1 MARYKPVDRSARLL
15 PVVLEEQIQPGTFEY
30 ALDRLVDG
38 VLDLSRLD
46 ARFRNDETGAPA
58 YDPRVLPKVVLL
70 GYSRGLISSRAIE
83 RACRD
88 NVVFIA
94 LSGDQM
100 PAWTTIAKFV
110 RELGDEIEPLF
121 QEVLLVCDQLGL
133 IGKEMFAIDGV
144 KLPSNASKE
153 SSGTHAELAHK
164 AKRYEKAAKKI
175 LAEHRS
181 QDEGKGDEQRDPRQ
195 EKRVEALNREA
206 ARIRSFLQKTAPK
219 RNARCQ
225 ELKSNVTDPDSAK
238 MATSKGVI
246 QGYAAQAAVDSSHQV
261 IVAAEVIGS
270 GSEQQALLPM
280 IEATDLFREPDTLI
294 TADAGYRSNENLK
307 ALEAQRIEALIADNG
322 MRQRDE
328 RFKDQGRYK
337 HGPDPLH
344 DKSSDADN
352 TGPKRFQPCDF
363 AADLNNGT
371 CICPA
376 GKTLHQS
383 GVPNRQNGR
392 WNYRFKGKAEDCGPC
407 ELRGQCL
414 RTPDR
419 TPVRQVAIFLKGQP
433 GPYEHTERMKQ
444 AIDSPKGRRRYG
456 QRMGTVEPV
465 FGNLRHNK
473 QLNRF
478 TLRGHKKV
486 STQWRLFC
494 LVHNI
499 EKIAGA

>member
-46 ARFRNDETGAPA
+46 ARFCNDETVAPA
-58 YDPRVLPKVVLL
+58 YDPRVMLKVVLL

-100 PAWTTIAKFV
+100 LAWTTIAKFV

-181 QDEGKGDEQRDPRQ
+181 QDEGKGDEQRDARQ

-206 ARIRSFLQKTAPK
+206 ARIRSLLQKTAPK
-219 RNARCQ
+219 RNAKGQ

-246 QGYAAQAAVDSSHQV
+246 QGYAAQAAVVTDRH
-261 IVAAEVIGS
+261 IG
-270 GSEQQALLPM
+270 
-280 IEATDLFREPDTLI
+280 
-294 TADAGYRSNENLK
+294 
-307 ALEAQRIEALIADNG
+307 
-322 MRQRDE
+322 
-328 RFKDQGRYK
+328 
-337 HGPDPLH
+337 
-344 DKSSDADN
+344 
-352 TGPKRFQPCDF
+352 
-363 AADLNNGT
+363 
-371 CICPA
+371 
-376 GKTLHQS
+376 
-383 GVPNRQNGR
+383 
-392 WNYRFKGKAEDCGPC
+392 
-407 ELRGQCL
+407 
-414 RTPDR
+414 
-419 TPVRQVAIFLKGQP
+419 AI
-433 GPYEHTERMKQ
+433 
-444 AIDSPKGRRRYG
+444 S
-456 QRMGTVEPV
+456 
-465 FGNLRHNK
+465 
-473 QLNRF
+473 
-478 TLRGHKKV
+478 
-486 STQWRLFC
+486 
-494 LVHNI
+494 
-499 EKIAGA
+499 

>member
-15 PVVLEEQIQPGTFEY
+15 SVVLEEQIQPGTFEY

-58 YDPRVLPKVVLL
+58 YDPRVMLKVVLL
-70 GYSRGLISSRAIE
+70 GYSRGLISSRSIE

-110 RELGDEIEPLF
+110 RELGDEIEPIF

-144 KLPSNASKE
+144 KLPSNASRE
-153 SSGTHAELAHK
+153 CSGTHAELAHK
-164 AKRYEKAAKKI
+164 AERYEKAARKI
-175 LAEHRS
+175 LAEHRA
-181 QDEGKGDEQRDPRQ
+181 QDEGKVDAAQDQRQKR
-195 EKRVEALNREA
+195 RVEDLNHQA
-206 ARIRSFLQKTAPK
+206 ARIRTFWQKTAPR
-219 RNARCQ
+219 RNAKGE
-225 ELKSNVTDPDSAK
+225 ELKSNVTDPQSAK

-246 QGYAAQAAVDSSHQV
+246 QGYAAQAAVDSAHQV
-261 IVAAEVIGS
+261 IVAADVIGS

-280 IEATDLFREPDTLI
+280 VEATDLIREPDTLI
-294 TADAGYRSNENLK
+294 TADAGYHNEENLK
-307 ALEAQRIEALIADNG
+307 KLGGQRVEALIADNG

-328 RFKDQGRYK
+328 RFKDQGKYK
-337 HGPDPLH
+337 AGPDPLY
-344 DKSSDADN
+344 DKQAGTEDKQTQCFAPSDF
-352 TGPKRFQPCDF
+352 TV
-363 AADLNNGT
+363 DLGSAT

-376 GKTLHQS
+376 GKRLYRS
-383 GVPNRQNGR
+383 GSNCRTNGR
-392 WNYRFKGKAEDCGPC
+392 LHHQFKGTVRDCVPC
-407 ELRGQCL
+407 DLREQCL
-414 RTPDR
+414 RRPQTTRFR
-419 TPVRQVAIFLKGQP
+419 TVAIFLKDEP
-433 GPYEHTERMKQ
+433 GPNQHTERMRRT
-444 AIDSPKGRRRYG
+444 IDSPTGRRRYG

-465 FGNLRHNK
+465 FANLRYNK
-473 QLNRF
+473 GLDRF
-478 TLRGHKKV
+478 TLRGRDKAAV
-486 STQWRLFC
+486 QWRLYC

-499 EKIAGA
+499 EKIAGT

>member
-1 MARYKPVDRSARLL
+1 MARYKPVDRSGRLL

-30 ALDRLVDG
+30 SLDRLVDG

-46 ARFRNDETGAPA
+46 VRFCNDETGAPA
-58 YDPRVLPKVVLL
+58 YDPRVLLKVVLQ

-195 EKRVEALNREA
+195 EKRLEALNREA

-219 RNARCQ
+219 RNARGQ

-246 QGYAAQAAVDSSHQV
+246 QGYAAQAAVDSTHQV
-261 IVAAEVIGS
+261 IVAADVVGS

-280 IEATDLFREPDTLI
+280 IEATDLIREPDTLI
-294 TADAGYRSNENLK
+294 TADAGYHSNESLK
-307 ALEAQRIEALIADNG
+307 AL
-322 MRQRDE
+322 
-328 RFKDQGRYK
+328 
-337 HGPDPLH
+337 
-344 DKSSDADN
+344 
-352 TGPKRFQPCDF
+352 
-363 AADLNNGT
+363 
-371 CICPA
+371 
-376 GKTLHQS
+376 
-383 GVPNRQNGR
+383 
-392 WNYRFKGKAEDCGPC
+392 
-407 ELRGQCL
+407 
-414 RTPDR
+414 DR
-419 TPVRQVAIFLKGQP
+419 
-433 GPYEHTERMKQ
+433 
-444 AIDSPKGRRRYG
+444 
-456 QRMGTVEPV
+456 
-465 FGNLRHNK
+465 
-473 QLNRF
+473 
-478 TLRGHKKV
+478 
-486 STQWRLFC
+486 
-494 LVHNI
+494 
-499 EKIAGA
+499 